1 MTAYVI
7 FLREKTTNED
17 ELKTYSQLALP
28 TLGGHP
34 VTPLAFY
41 GTLQVLEGPAFE
53 GAVVLAFPSIA
64 EARAWYDSP
73 AYQAAAVHRRAG
85 SDFRVFIVEG
95 VPPAAPST

>member
-7 FLREKTTNED
+7 YLHEKTTNED

-41 GTLQVLEGPAFE
+41 GALQVLEGPAFE
-53 GAVVLAFPSIA
+53 GAVMLAFPSIA
-64 EARAWYDSP
+64 EARAWYESP
-73 AYQAAAVHRRAG
+73 AYQAAALHRRAG

-95 VPPAAPST
+95 VPPATPPT